1 MKTVVGL
8 GDAAIVDLLA
18 EIGSFAHYWNSRQL
32 IKLADLTLKD
42 HSSGQHKGQK
52 QVSKRGT
59 KTAVLHTVLGDDSL
73 VHHNEAFRALHEYDT
88 TRAVIPLSKR

>member
-52 QVSKRGT
+52 QVSKRGR
-59 KTAVLHTVLGDDSL
+59 KRLCSILFWVMIPW
-73 VHHNEAFRALHEYDT
+73 FT
-88 TRAVIPLSKR
+88 TMRRFAHCMSMTRPGR